1 MSVDHWNDTTLVML
15 LAGGQGERLY
25 PLTKRRAKPAVPFG
39 GQYRIIDFTL
49 SNCLNSGLKRVY
61 VLTQHRS
68 LSLDRHIRAAWSI
81 LHPELGEFI
90 QTVPPQQQLVSRWYA
105 GTADAVFQNLE
116 LLEEERP
123 RHVLIVSGDHIYRLN
138 YEPLLRFHAEAGAD
152 LTIACTEVPCGEA
165 SRMGVVEVD
174 GAAHVQGFT
183 EKPATP
189 VPLPQQPSRSL
200 VNMGVYVFET
210 AALVRAVIAD
220 AKQDSEHDFGRNV
233 IPALVRS
240 QQRVCAFD
248 TVAHCTPAELYWQDV
263 GTLDSYFDAHM
274 ELLLPQ
280 PPFDLFDPDWPI
292 RTHAGQHPPALMR
305 NAGEREARAANSIL
319 SPGCMV
325 SGGSV
330 VRSVLSPKVR
340 IEAGALVEESILMPG
355 VQVGPGA
362 HIRRAIVDENV
373 VIPPAVEI
381 GCDHDADRRRFV
393 VTPNGVVVVPEGTLM
408 G

>member
-25 PLTKRRAKPAVPFG
+25 PLTKKRAKPAVPFG

-123 RHVLIVSGDHIYRLN
+123 QHVLIVSGDHIYRLN
-138 YEPLLRFHAEAGAD
+138 YEPLLHFHAEAGAD

-174 GAAHVQGFT
+174 GAARVQGFT

-189 VPLPQQPSRSL
+189 APLPQQPNRSL
-200 VNMGVYVFET
+200 VNMGVYVFKT

-240 QQRVCAFD
+240 QRSVCAFD

-319 SPGCMV
+319 SPGCIV

-340 IEAGALVEESILMPG
+340 IEAGAMVEESILMPG

-373 VIPPAVEI
+373 VIPAAVEI